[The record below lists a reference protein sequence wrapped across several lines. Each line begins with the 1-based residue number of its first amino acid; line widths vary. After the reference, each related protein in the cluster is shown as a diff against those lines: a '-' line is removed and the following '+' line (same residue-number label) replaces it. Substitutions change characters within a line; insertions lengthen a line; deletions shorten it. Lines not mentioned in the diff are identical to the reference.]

1 MPHEPDHEVV
11 SNKGQDD
18 NGERERRGADDA
30 RESPVLL
37 RDGSF
42 WVQARHLCAGPGLA
56 KGRPVTS
63 HLRTALSG
71 GVLRGEAQRLFRSD
85 EPVLC
90 LPGFWQRVTYL
101 DDPRAAGLRLARVQ
115 PGHAH
120 DQQREG
126 EQDHAR
132 ADRLVARVGRLAEAG
147 DVDRQAEEV
156 GDNRKDTALTI
167 PGR

>member
-1 MPHEPDHEVV
+1 ML
-11 SNKGQDD
+11 
-18 NGERERRGADDA
+18 RR
-30 RESPVLL
+30 
-37 RDGSF
+37 
-42 WVQARHLCAGPGLA
+42 
-56 KGRPVTS
+56 
-63 HLRTALSG
+63 
-71 GVLRGEAQRLFRSD
+71 
-85 EPVLC
+85 
-90 LPGFWQRVTYL
+90 PGFWQGVTYL

-115 PGHAH
+115 PRHAH